1 MIDQPEPV
9 PYPGAMNTPGARPT
23 PATSATVRELN
34 LRTVW
39 RVIGENAPISRA
51 EISRATGIS
60 KPTVSAVLE
69 DLLQIGLVVETAD
82 ASRGFTYGA
91 VFFKPRPE
99 AAHAVAFDV
108 GARHLR
114 AAMVGLDGIEVV
126 RRDAEVDGRT
136 ADGMV
141 EAAVRL
147 AQELAEAAGVEPES
161 VKHAVVGVPGVVDQR
176 DGRVWEAAN
185 VPGMQGYA
193 ARERFS
199 EALRIPVTVEN
210 DINLAAHGEYA
221 RGSGNGGTAGTADS
235 FLFLSIGTGVGAGLV
250 LGGNLLRG
258 FKGAAGELDSAFEPV
273 FIEGPDGL
281 EPEVPT
287 TMDPCAMA
295 ILQYA
300 ADKLPGEQDLA
311 MERVFELAR
320 ADDPGAL
327 DVVREEARR
336 IANYVAVASA
346 VVDVELVVLGGG
358 IGLNGDLLLAPV
370 AERLAARLPYPPRLE
385 TSALGSGAV
394 LAGAAALAASLT
406 VEQLI
411 RDYFRG

>member
-1 MIDQPEPV
+1 MSDQPETR

-39 RVIGENAPISRA
+39 RVIEQHAPISRA

-99 AAHAVAFDV
+99 AAYAVAFDV

-114 AAMVGLDGIEVV
+114 AALVGLDGAEVV
-126 RRDAEVDGRT
+126 RSDAEVEGRT
-136 ADGMV
+136 ADSMIG
-141 EAAVRL
+141 AAV
-147 AQELAEAAGVEPES
+147 ELARELATAAEIAPEA
-161 VKHAVVGVPGVVDQR
+161 VKHAVVGVPGVVDR
-176 DGRVWEAAN
+176 HDGSVWEAAN
-185 VPGMQGYA
+185 VPGMQGWA
-193 ARERFS
+193 AREKFS
-199 EALRIPVTVEN
+199 AALQIPVTVEN

-221 RGSGNGGTAGTADS
+221 RGSGGTADS

-250 LGGNLLRG
+250 LGGNLVRG
-258 FKGAAGELDSAFEPV
+258 FKGAAGELDSAFEPEYV
-273 FIEGPDGL
+273 DTPDGPDTD
-281 EPEVPT
+281 VPT
-287 TMDPCAMA
+287 TIDPCAMA

-300 ADKLPGEQDLA
+300 AAKLPAEQDLT

-320 ADDPGAL
+320 AADAAAL
-327 DVVREEARR
+327 DVVDEEARR
-336 IANYVAVASA
+336 ITNYVAVASA

-358 IGLNGDLLLAPV
+358 IGLNGDLLLTPV
-370 AERLAARLPYPPRLE
+370 AERLAMRLPYPPRLE

-394 LAGAAALAASLT
+394 LAGAAALGASLT

>member
-9 PYPGAMNTPGARPT
+9 AYPGTMNTSGARPT
-23 PATSATVRELN
+23 PAPATSATVRELN

-114 AAMVGLDGIEVV
+114 AALVGLDGAEVL
-126 RRDAEVDGRT
+126 RRDAEVDGLD

-141 EAAVRL
+141 GAAVQL
-147 AQELAEAAGVEPES
+147 AKELVKTAGVDPAS
-161 VKHAVVGVPGVVDQR
+161 VKHAVIGVPGVVDRR
-176 DGRVWEAAN
+176 DGRVSQAAN
-185 VPGMQGYA
+185 VSGMEGFA
-193 ARERFS
+193 AREKFS
-199 EALRIPVTVEN
+199 AALQTPVTVEN

-221 RGSGNGGTAGTADS
+221 RGSGGSADS

-250 LGGNLLRG
+250 LGGNLVRG
-258 FKGAAGELDSAFEPV
+258 FKGAAGELDSAFEPDFV
-273 FIEGPDGL
+273 EGPDGL

-287 TMDPCAMA
+287 SMDPCAMA

-300 ADKLPGEQDLA
+300 ADKLPAEQDLA

-320 ADDPGAL
+320 ADDAGAV

-336 IANYVAVASA
+336 IANYVAVAAA

-370 AERLAARLPYPPRLE
+370 AERLAVRLPYPPRLE

>member
-1 MIDQPEPV
+1 MIDQPHPV
-9 PYPGAMNTPGARPT
+9 QYPGAMNTPGARPT

-39 RVIGENAPISRA
+39 RVIGEHAPISRA

-99 AAHAVAFDV
+99 AAHALAFDV

-114 AAMVGLDGIEVV
+114 AALVGLDAEEVV
-126 RRDAEVDGRT
+126 RRDAEVEGLD

-141 EAAVRL
+141 GASVRL
-147 AQELAEAAGVEPES
+147 AQELTAAAGVGPES
-161 VKHAVVGVPGVVDQR
+161 VQHAVIGVPGVVDQR
-176 DGRVWEAAN
+176 DGRVWQAAN
-185 VPGMQGYA
+185 VPGMEGFG
-193 ARERFS
+193 ARETFS
-199 EALRIPVTVEN
+199 AALQIPVTVEN

-221 RGSGNGGTAGTADS
+221 RGSGGSADS

-273 FIEGPDGL
+273 FVEGDDGL
-281 EPEVPT
+281 EADVPT
-287 TMDPCAMA
+287 HMDPCAMA

-300 ADKLPGEQDLA
+300 ADKLPGEKDLA

-320 ADDPGAL
+320 AQDPGAL
-327 DVVREEARR
+327 DVVGEEARR
-336 IANYVAVASA
+336 IANYVAVAAA

-358 IGLNGDLLLAPV
+358 IGLNGDLLLGPV
-370 AERLAARLPYPPRLE
+370 ADRLAGRLPYPPRLE

-394 LAGAAALAASLT
+394 LAGAEALAASLT

>member
-1 MIDQPEPV
+1 MIDRPDPV
-9 PYPGAMNTPGARPT
+9 PYPGAMNSPGARPT

-99 AAHAVAFDV
+99 AAYAVAFDV

-114 AAMVGLDGIEVV
+114 AALVGLDGAEVV
-126 RRDAEVDGRT
+126 RRDAEVEGRT

-141 EAAVRL
+141 GAAVQL
-147 AQELAEAAGVEPES
+147 ARELVEAAGVAPET
-161 VKHAVVGVPGVVDQR
+161 VQHAVVGVPGVVDQR
-176 DGRVWEAAN
+176 DGRVWQATN
-185 VPGMQGYA
+185 VPGMEGFI
-193 ARERFS
+193 ARESFS
-199 EALRIPVTVEN
+199 AALQIPVTVEN

-221 RGSGNGGTAGTADS
+221 RGSGGTADS

-258 FKGAAGELDSAFEPV
+258 FKGAAGELDSAFEPDFV
-273 FIEGPDGL
+273 EGPDGP
-281 EPEVPT
+281 EPEVPA
-287 TMDPCAMA
+287 TMDPCALA

-300 ADKLPGEQDLA
+300 AEKLPGEQDLT

-320 ADDPGAL
+320 ADDAGAL

-336 IANYVAVASA
+336 IANYAAVAAA

-394 LAGAAALAASLT
+394 LAGAEALAASLT

>member
-1 MIDQPEPV
+1 MIDHPDPV
-9 PYPGAMNTPGARPT
+9 PYPGAMNSPAARPT

-114 AAMVGLDGIEVV
+114 AALVGLDGTEVV
-126 RRDAEVDGRT
+126 RRDAEVEGRS
-136 ADGMV
+136 AEEMV
-141 EAAVRL
+141 AAAVDL
-147 AQELAEAAGVEPES
+147 ARELVEAAGVAPAS
-161 VKHAVVGVPGVVDQR
+161 VQHAVVGVPGVVDQR
-176 DGRVWEAAN
+176 DGRVWQATN
-185 VPGMQGYA
+185 VPGMDGFT

-199 EALRIPVTVEN
+199 EALQIPVTVEN

-221 RGSGNGGTAGTADS
+221 RGSGGTADS

-258 FKGAAGELDSAFEPV
+258 FKGAAGELDSAFEPDIV
-273 FIEGPDGL
+273 EGPDGP
-281 EPEVPT
+281 EPEVPPM
-287 TMDPCAMA
+287 MDPCAQA

-300 ADKLPGEQDLA
+300 AEKLPGELSDDQELT

-320 ADDPGAL
+320 ADDAAAQ

-336 IANYVAVASA
+336 IANYAAVASA

-358 IGLNGDLLLAPV
+358 IGLNGDLLLTPV
-370 AERLAARLPYPPRLE
+370 AERLAGRLPYPPRLE

-394 LAGAAALAASLT
+394 LAGAEALAASLT

-411 RDYFRG
+411 RDYFRA

>member
-1 MIDQPEPV
+1 MIDQPGPV
-9 PYPGAMNTPGARPT
+9 PYSGTMNTPGARPT

-114 AAMVGLDGIEVV
+114 GALVGLDGVEVV
-126 RRDAEVDGRT
+126 RRDAEVEGHT
-136 ADGMV
+136 ADEMV
-141 EAAVRL
+141 AAAVRL
-147 AQELAEAAGVEPES
+147 ARELAEAAGVAADS

-185 VPGMQGYA
+185 VPGMEGYA
-193 ARERFS
+193 AREKFS
-199 EALRIPVTVEN
+199 EALATPVTVEN

-221 RGSGNGGTAGTADS
+221 RGSGGTADS

-258 FKGAAGELDSAFEPV
+258 FKGAAGELDLAFEPV
-273 FIEGPDGL
+273 FVEGDDGDL
-281 EPEVPT
+281 EPDVPT
-287 TMDPCAMA
+287 HMDPCAA
-295 ILQYA
+295 SILLYA
-300 ADKLPGEQDLA
+300 ADKLPAEPELTT
-311 MERVFELAR
+311 ERVFELAR
-320 ADDPGAL
+320 AGDAAAL

-370 AERLAARLPYPPRLE
+370 ADVLAPRLPYPPRLE

-411 RDYFRG
+411 RDYFRA

>member
-9 PYPGAMNTPGARPT
+9 PYPGAMNIPGARPT

-114 AAMVGLDGIEVV
+114 AALVGLDGTEAV
-126 RRDAEVDGRT
+126 RRDAEVDGLD

-141 EAAVRL
+141 GASVRL
-147 AQELAEAAGVEPES
+147 ARELAEAAGVKPES

-193 ARERFS
+193 AREKFS
-199 EALRIPVTVEN
+199 EALLIPVTVEN

-221 RGSGNGGTAGTADS
+221 RGSGGSADS

-287 TMDPCAMA
+287 SMDPCAMA

-320 ADDPGAL
+320 AEDAGAL

-336 IANYVAVASA
+336 IANYVAVAAA

>member
-1 MIDQPEPV
+1 MIDQPETA
-9 PYPGAMNTPGARPT
+9 PYAGAMNTPGGRPT

-39 RVIGENAPISRA
+39 RVIGEHAPISRA

-114 AAMVGLDGIEVV
+114 AALVGLDGDEVV
-126 RRDAEVDGRT
+126 RRDAEVDGLD

-141 EAAVRL
+141 QAAVRL
-147 AQELAEAAGVEPES
+147 AQELAAAAGVGPES
-161 VKHAVVGVPGVVDQR
+161 VQHAVVGVPGVVDQR
-176 DGRVWEAAN
+176 DGRVWQAAN
-185 VPGMQGYA
+185 VAGMEGWA
-193 ARERFS
+193 AREKFS
-199 EALRIPVTVEN
+199 AALKIPVTVEN
-210 DINLAAHGEYA
+210 DTHLAAHGEYA
-221 RGSGNGGTAGTADS
+221 CGSGGSADS

-258 FKGAAGELDSAFEPV
+258 FKGAAGELDDAFEPEYV
-273 FIEGPDGL
+273 DTPDGP
-281 EPEVPT
+281 EPEVPASI
-287 TMDPCAMA
+287 DPCAMA

-300 ADKLPGEQDLA
+300 AEKLPGEQDLA

-358 IGLNGDLLLAPV
+358 IGLNGDLLLTPV
-370 AERLAARLPYPPRLE
+370 AERLATRLPYPPRLE

-394 LAGAAALAASLT
+394 LAGASALGASLT

>member
-1 MIDQPEPV
+1 
-9 PYPGAMNTPGARPT
+9 
-23 PATSATVRELN
+23 
-34 LRTVW
+34 
-39 RVIGENAPISRA
+39 
-51 EISRATGIS
+51 
-60 KPTVSAVLE
+60 
-69 DLLQIGLVVETAD
+69 
-82 ASRGFTYGA
+82 
-91 VFFKPRPE
+91 
-99 AAHAVAFDV
+99 
-108 GARHLR
+108 
-114 AAMVGLDGIEVV
+114 MVGLDGVEVV
-126 RRDAEVDGRT
+126 RRDAEVDGLD

-141 EAAVRL
+141 GAAVRL
-147 AQELAEAAGVEPES
+147 AQELAEAAEVKPES

-221 RGSGNGGTAGTADS
+221 RGSGGTADS

-273 FIEGPDGL
+273 FIEGPDGP

-300 ADKLPGEQDLA
+300 ADKLPDEQDLA

-320 ADDPGAL
+320 AGDAGAL

>member
-1 MIDQPEPV
+1 MIDRPDPV
-9 PYPGAMNTPGARPT
+9 PYPGAMNSPGARPA

-39 RVIGENAPISRA
+39 QVIGEHAPISRA

-99 AAHAVAFDV
+99 AAHALAFDV

-114 AAMVGLDGIEVV
+114 AALVGLDGTEVV
-126 RRDAEVDGRT
+126 RRDAEVEGT
-136 ADGMV
+136 SADGMV
-141 EAAVRL
+141 AAAVGL
-147 AQELAEAAGVEPES
+147 ARELAGAAGADAAS

-176 DGRVWEAAN
+176 DGRVWQATN
-185 VPGMQGYA
+185 VPGMEGFT
-193 ARERFS
+193 ARETFS
-199 EALRIPVTVEN
+199 EALQIPVTVEN

-221 RGSGNGGTAGTADS
+221 RGSGGSADS

-273 FIEGPDGL
+273 FVEGPDGL

-287 TMDPCAMA
+287 SMDPCAMA

-300 ADKLPGEQDLA
+300 ADKLPGERDLT

-320 ADDPGAL
+320 AQDAAAL

-370 AERLAARLPYPPRLE
+370 AERLATRLPYPPRLE

-394 LAGAAALAASLT
+394 LAGASALAGSLT